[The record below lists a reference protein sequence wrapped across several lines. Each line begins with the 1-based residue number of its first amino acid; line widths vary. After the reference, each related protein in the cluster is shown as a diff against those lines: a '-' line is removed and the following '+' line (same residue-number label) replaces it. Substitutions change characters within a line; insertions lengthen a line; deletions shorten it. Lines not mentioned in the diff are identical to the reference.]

1 MNNRRRA
8 TRFRGQCHELFALAE
23 EEQVAPD
30 EERAG
35 VQVDGLV
42 KAAWISLSVPA
53 LRILSC
59 NPLDP
64 RHFLNVR

>member
-1 MNNRRRA
+1 MNSRRRA

-35 VQVDGLV
+35 VQVDEACEGGVDLAFGAGLED
-42 KAAWISLSVPA
+42 LELQP
-53 LRILSC
+53 
-59 NPLDP
+59 P
-64 RHFLNVR
+64 

>member
-1 MNNRRRA
+1 MNSRRRA

-35 VQVDGLV
+35 VQVGEACEGSVDLAFGAGLED
-42 KAAWISLSVPA
+42 LELQP
-53 LRILSC
+53 
-59 NPLDP
+59 P
-64 RHFLNVR
+64 